1 MPRAN
6 DYKISDK
13 KIEEMDD
20 EEKEVFKVLDE
31 KDAVE
36 EGEIVF
42 GEIDDDFILMLNGGK
57 PALELVSS
65 I

>member
-1 MPRAN
+1 
-6 DYKISDK
+6 
-13 KIEEMDD
+13 MDD

-42 GEIDDDFILMLNGGK
+42 GEIDR
-57 PALELVSS
+57 
-65 I
+65 

>member
-1 MPRAN
+1 
-6 DYKISDK
+6 
-13 KIEEMDD
+13 MDD

-31 KDAVE
+31 KDAPDD
-36 EGEIVF
+36 GEIIF

-57 PALELVSS
+57 PALELVNS

>member
-1 MPRAN
+1 
-6 DYKISDK
+6 
-13 KIEEMDD
+13 MDD
-20 EEKEVFKVLDE
+20 EEKEVFNVLDE
-31 KDAVE
+31 KDTAE

-57 PALELVSS
+57 PALELVNN